1 MSNVVVVLLFYV
13 HGKHL
18 RSCREDMS
26 NVIKIFCVVLELSS
40 LHTIAGP
47 GCSMHLQ
54 LNYV

>member
-1 MSNVVVVLLFYV
+1 MSNVVVVLLFYF

-18 RSCREDMS
+18 RSCREGMS

-47 GCSMHLQ
+47 GCSMPLQ
-54 LNYV
+54 LNYI